1 MESPVKKFFTL
12 NLFVMRLLG
21 FYPSRRFKQPYRL
34 YSFAVYIF
42 FTIPVPTLA
51 AIHLLADKDVD
62 LTQVYDS
69 SLFQLG
75 CFIFKLVPF
84 VFNVDN
90 VRESIYMLEW
100 PIFNNYTTEQEK
112 IIEKCVKTC
121 KRNTWLFLGFCV
133 VAFLTWAAKPFFQHG
148 RGFPIEIWLPSNI
161 NVDTRNYVLIFLF
174 IFFGIGDGAIANGAI
189 DPLVSGLACYATMQ
203 LKVLKDNLQHLR
215 EHAEEEFYATCQN
228 NIDLSGQEEVIN
240 KIIYNRIVKCID
252 HHVAIFNFIQY
263 YEKIYSSV
271 VFTQFTAAV
280 VVVCISCLQ
289 LTRIEPF
296 TFTFFAMISFLLTML
311 LEIFLYCYFGAT
323 LYEESNSLTTAIYM
337 GRWYDYDLK
346 SKKALIVLMERS
358 KRPMIVTAGKILDLS
373 LVTFTTILRRAYS
386 LLAVLKNY

>member
-1 MESPVKKFFTL
+1 VAKSVAFSNHLSLSSRRYFSLNPYKFDMESPVKKFFTL

-174 IFFGIGDGAIANGAI
+174 IFFG
-189 DPLVSGLACYATMQ
+189 M
-203 LKVLKDNLQHLR
+203 
-215 EHAEEEFYATCQN
+215 
-228 NIDLSGQEEVIN
+228 
-240 KIIYNRIVKCID
+240 
-252 HHVAIFNFIQY
+252 Y
-263 YEKIYSSV
+263 YE
-271 VFTQFTAAV
+271 
-280 VVVCISCLQ
+280 VCVGLFENNFC
-289 LTRIEPF
+289 RNRRWC
-296 TFTFFAMISFLLTML
+296 
-311 LEIFLYCYFGAT
+311 YC
-323 LYEESNSLTTAIYM
+323 
-337 GRWYDYDLK
+337 K
-346 SKKALIVLMERS
+346 RS
-358 KRPMIVTAGKILDLS
+358 H
-373 LVTFTTILRRAYS
+373 
-386 LLAVLKNY
+386 